1 MPLPLA
7 PDRESSPHDDRGP
20 IDRHAVRAMGDLLM
34 LGAWLERHA
43 RSVSTNI
50 KKGRP

>member
-1 MPLPLA
+1 MPLA
-7 PDRESSPHDDRGP
+7 TDRESNPQGDRGA

-34 LGAWLERHA
+34 LGAWLERRA

-50 KKGRP
+50 QKGRP